1 MEHSTEIAASWV
13 ADPFLCAT
21 AFDEFHFRF
30 IDTQPQAVPQDS
42 HLYED
47 GLREI
52 PPGEDWKWL
61 KIECR
66 VLQEAY
72 RLAAPRQP
80 KLTVPIDL
88 VDQYFNAVH
97 DLKYSE
103 IKEVVGPF
111 KGQVYEMQQQLRT
124 DKLLNPSEVANEIK
138 RASGSESGGEFAVA
152 TAAVPNTIPDAATSS
167 VPFSTVFHVEQPKII
182 IESDA
187 AMHDMHKLIVD
198 CPDNLLKR
206 DKTPN
211 ISAIARKIAGQSSA
225 AGRTA
230 KVLRSTYNRW
240 RNENDL

>member
-124 DKLLNPSEVANEIK
+124 DKLLNPSEVADEIK

-152 TAAVPNTIPDAATSS
+152 TATVPDAYCDEGKNPIGPLEGSAAELASAIMDVPNRRKSDLLRRHKSGA
-167 VPFSTVFHVEQPKII
+167 VFVKQLTERRCQVYFPKIR
-182 IESDA
+182 EFQQA
-187 AMHDMHKLIVD
+187 KERLT
-198 CPDNLLKR
+198 
-206 DKTPN
+206 TPN
-211 ISAIARKIAGQSSA
+211 D
-225 AGRTA
+225 T
-230 KVLRSTYNRW
+230 
-240 RNENDL
+240 